1 MATVQKLTATMVSL
15 IVLPASKMDL
25 VQDVL
30 KDFYSP
36 TLQEQLL
43 VLLPQ
48 VQVLVLSIIVYNA
61 FLEIQDNAVNALH
74 PTTSVTE
81 FVCVDS
87 KIVYHA
93 NRQLYH
99 VIPVQLHYFQ
109 LYKPTDVSQDHL

>member
-1 MATVQKLTATMVSL
+1 MVSL
-15 IVLPASKMDL
+15 IVLLASKMDL
-25 VQDVL
+25 VQDAL

-36 TLQEQLL
+36 TLQEHLL

-93 NRQLYH
+93 NSQFYLATHAR
-99 VIPVQLHYFQ
+99 LHYFR
-109 LYKPTDVSQDHL
+109 LYKQTDVFQGHL